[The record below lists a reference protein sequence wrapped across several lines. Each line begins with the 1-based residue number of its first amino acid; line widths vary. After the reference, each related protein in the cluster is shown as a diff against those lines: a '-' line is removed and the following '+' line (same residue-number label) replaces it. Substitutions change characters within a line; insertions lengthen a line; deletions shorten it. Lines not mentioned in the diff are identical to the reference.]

1 MTDQP
6 ELERR
11 LLATG
16 YDRDNFP
23 RMNSER
29 WLPVGLAKE
38 AAAEIAR
45 LRAER
50 DQLIAALKPFA
61 EYYDLLKRNDY
72 LGTQLIS
79 RGRDG
84 SIRGHASVQEPELE
98 AAWTAIAAVEEKP

>member
-1 MTDQP
+1 MIDLEKTMQVRRQ
-6 ELERR
+6 ELI
-11 LLATG
+11 
-16 YDRDNFP
+16 RDLTTEN
-23 RMNSER
+23 
-29 WLPVGLAKE
+29 K
-38 AAAEIAR
+38 R
-45 LRAER
+45 LRAQR